1 MNWLSETFKAIG
13 RSHPTITAT
22 CPACGMTTAKSR
34 IRKPLGS
41 FVKDGPTVM
50 EMKCGKCGHSWSIPV
65 RVGP

>member
-1 MNWLSETFKAIG
+1 MSFLSETLKAIDAS
-13 RSHPTITAT
+13 RPTIAAK
-22 CPACGMTTAKSR
+22 CPVCGMMSVKSR

-50 EMKCGKCGHSWSIPV
+50 EMKCGKCGHSWSIPL

>member
-1 MNWLSETFKAIG
+1 MSWLSKTLKAIDAG
-13 RSHPTITAT
+13 RPTITAT
-22 CPACGMTTAKSR
+22 CPVCGVETVTSR

-50 EMKCGKCGHSWSIPV
+50 EMKCGKCGHSWSIPL

>member
-1 MNWLSETFKAIG
+1 MKWLSEAFNAIG
-13 RSHPTITAT
+13 RSRPTISAT
-22 CPACGMTTAKSR
+22 CPACGMKTAKSR

>member
-1 MNWLSETFKAIG
+1 MSRLADAFKAIDAS
-13 RSHPTITAT
+13 RSTITTT
-22 CPACGMTTAKSR
+22 CQVCGMKTVKQS

-50 EMKCGKCGHSWSIPV
+50 EMKCSKCGHSWSIPL